1 MPTTRHTTTRSITRS
16 AARPT
21 DGSAVPGPLTG
32 ETGPDTAGGATPGGA
47 TAAGPANRAER
58 RAAKRGR
65 SGAPGGPAAP
75 RTAGPAPQA
84 RPAHVRTDFAARRSG

>member
-1 MPTTRHTTTRSITRS
+1 MPTTRHTPVPTT
-16 AARPT
+16 
-21 DGSAVPGPLTG
+21 D
-32 ETGPDTAGGATPGGA
+32 TGPAGAPA
-47 TAAGPANRAER
+47 PANRAER

-65 SGAPGGPAAP
+65 SGAPGGPAVP